1 MKKRSMVLAPFF
13 FLVAIFFFTEAYSL
27 FESSRKNISHIDIAK
42 WQVKVNSQVLN
53 GSVASFNVDNIE
65 WNNYENVKE
74 GKIAPGVSGH
84 FDIEINPNDTETS
97 IRYDVEFDF
106 SNLDESQFVI
116 DKIEE
121 IDNKEIVRTGKYTY
135 SNIMSLDEIKNKEVN
150 TIRVS
155 LSWINDENNNEK
167 DSLLGSIPNN
177 TLNIPVKVTITQHED
192 GETLTEYIGE

>member
-1 MKKRSMVLAPFF
+1 MKKQSMVLAPFF
-13 FLVAIFFFTEAYSL
+13 FLVAIFFFVEAYSL
-27 FESSRKNISHIDIAK
+27 FESNKKNVTHIDIAK
-42 WQVKVNSQVLN
+42 WQVKVNSQVLKGN
-53 GSVASFNVDNIE
+53 VTSFNVDNVE
-65 WNNYENVKE
+65 WNSYENVKD
-74 GKIAPGVSGH
+74 GKIAPGVSGY

-121 IDNKEIVRTGKYTY
+121 IDKKEIVRTGKYTY

-167 DSLLGSIPNN
+167 DSLLGSVPNN
-177 TLNIPVKVTITQHED
+177 TLKIPVKVTITQHED
-192 GETLTEYIGE
+192 GETLTEYIEE

>member
-13 FLVAIFFFTEAYSL
+13 FLVAIFFFVEAYSL
-27 FESSRKNISHIDIAK
+27 FESNRKNITRIDIAK
-42 WQVKVNSQVLN
+42 WQVKVNDQALS
-53 GSVASFNVDNIE
+53 GSVASFNVDNVE
-65 WNNYENVKE
+65 WNRYENVKE
-74 GKIAPGVSGH
+74 GKIAPGVSGY

-121 IDNKEIVRTGKYTY
+121 IDKKEIVRTGKYTY

-167 DSLLGSIPNN
+167 DSLLGSVPNN
-177 TLNIPVKVTITQHED
+177 TLKIPVKVTITQHED
-192 GETLTEYIGE
+192 GETLTEYKEE